1 MADGNDNN
9 KNGVNGEE
17 KLQEGGDAAAEAADY
32 CCRYCEKRFCNKQAL
47 GGHQNAHRVE
57 RAMEKTAKKSAAAA
71 AAGFLDFGYFGG
83 GGVGDA
89 FSFPASLSHFPGCSG
104 GQITWYQELL
114 SRQRA
119 MSKPYSRPP
128 RPPHSVLPAAIPPR
142 RHYTLP
148 FSATESGPAFPVMP
162 SQHSNCARSLPPA
175 MDVSDA
181 PPGFPGSSPVTPR
194 HGFVLNCNNPPR
206 NQDAKDVVELDLT
219 LKL

>member
-17 KLQEGGDAAAEAADY
+17 KIQEGGGDAAAEAADY

-57 RAMEKTAKKSAAAA
+57 RAMEKTAKKSAAA
-71 AAGFLDFGYFGG
+71 GFLDFGYFGG
-83 GGVGDA
+83 GGGDA
-89 FSFPASLSHFPGCSG
+89 FSFPAYLSHFPGCSG

-119 MSKPYSRPP
+119 LSKPYSRPP
-128 RPPHSVLPAAIPPR
+128 RTPHSVLPAAIPPR

-148 FSATESGPAFPVMP
+148 FSAAESGPAFPVMP
-162 SQHSNCARSLPPA
+162 NPHSNFARSLPSA
-175 MDVSDA
+175 MAVCDA
-181 PPGFPGSSPVTPR
+181 PPGFPDKSPVTPR

-206 NQDAKDVVELDLT
+206 NQEAKDVVELDLT